1 MNDELEIIS
10 NNNPQISLRNN
21 NSNSFEIIRN
31 FENSMMDF
39 LAYNGL
45 PTDSVLVP
53 VLQRITVLR
62 NIQDAIMYL
71 DDELRSRSLY
81 ISKFIAAVSCG
92 LFDAALN
99 YLWDETI
106 NELRRRVAQYD
117 LTYFYDNAVKNPEKR
132 EKLKDESDLVK
143 IDDSELIHGAK
154 EIGLISELGFKH
166 LDFIRYMRN
175 WASAAHPNQN
185 EITGLQLISWLE
197 TCINEV
203 ISLPLSN
210 ITIEIKKLLA
220 NIKTNSISEEEA
232 KQISTFFVD
241 LTQEQAN
248 TLAQGLFG
256 IYIRKDTTVQT
267 RENIH
272 RLLPKLWNFVD
283 EQTKYSFGI
292 RYGKFVANNDQEE
305 SSLARSFLQIVNGE
319 SYIPDNLRL
328 TEIETAINNL
338 ITAHRGINNFYNEPP
353 FARELSRLV
362 GQPAKVPEQIKDK
375 YVLALVEVFLTN
387 GNGVAWNAEP
397 IYYELIK
404 QFDSKQALIAI
415 LSFNNQVIS
424 SRLQFPLCQ
433 EKYRELLEMLKV
445 KVTSSAVLELIDE
458 ILKYSAP
465 YDKMKDD
472 SKFRNKVATFQKIIR

>member
-1 MNDELEIIS
+1 MESFPYKQYVVKSKVEKEFGGRCIVSDELKIIK
-10 NNNPQISLRNN
+10 NNSQISLPSDSSLEIRR
-21 NSNSFEIIRN
+21 FEQ
-31 FENSMMDF
+31 SMMAF
-39 LAYNGL
+39 LEHNGL
-45 PTDSVLVP
+45 PTGSVLVP
-53 VLQRITVLR
+53 VPQRIAVLR
-62 NIQDAIMYL
+62 NIPDAIMHL
-71 DDELRSRSLY
+71 NEEQRSQSLY
-81 ISKFIAAVSCG
+81 ISKFIAAVASG

-117 LTYFYDNAVKNPEKR
+117 LSYFYDNAVKNPEKR
-132 EKLKDESDLVK
+132 KKLEDESDLEK

-220 NIKTNSISEEEA
+220 NIKTNSITQEEA

-241 LTQEQAN
+241 LTQDQAN

-256 IYIRKDTTVQT
+256 IYTRKDTTVQT

-272 RLLPKLWNFVD
+272 RLLPELWNFVD
-283 EQTKYSFGI
+283 EQTKYLFGV
-292 RYGKFVANNDQEE
+292 RYGKFVANNDQDEQ
-305 SSLARSFLQIVNGE
+305 SLARGFLQIVNGE
-319 SYIPDNLRL
+319 SYIPDSLRS

-338 ITAHRGINNFYNEPP
+338 LTAHRGLNNFYNEPP

-362 GQPAKVPEQIKDK
+362 GQPAKVPEQINNK

-397 IYYELIK
+397 IYFELIR
-404 QFDSKQALIAI
+404 QFDSKQALIAV
-415 LSFNNQVIS
+415 LSF
-424 SRLQFPLCQ
+424 R
-433 EKYRELLEMLKV
+433 
-445 KVTSSAVLELIDE
+445 
-458 ILKYSAP
+458 
-465 YDKMKDD
+465 
-472 SKFRNKVATFQKIIR
+472 